1 MSRAAATVKAPEVS
15 TNERRSQCRLEG
27 FIMPSLGITELLIIL
42 GIVLLLFGST
52 RLPQLARGMG
62 KSISEFKK
70 GISEGGKE
78 DEREVAEKRR
88 EQLRDAERVREDE
101 LASADKYSKSS

>member
-1 MSRAAATVKAPEVS
+1 MEYAMFAGWVP
-15 TNERRSQCRLEG
+15 G
-27 FIMPSLGITELLIIL
+27 GMELVIIL
-42 GIVLLLFGST
+42 LVILLLFGST

-78 DEREVAEKRR
+78 EEVEAAEQRR
-88 EQLRDAERVREDE
+88 EQLRDSERLREDE
-101 LASADKYSKSS
+101 LASADRATLNKTR